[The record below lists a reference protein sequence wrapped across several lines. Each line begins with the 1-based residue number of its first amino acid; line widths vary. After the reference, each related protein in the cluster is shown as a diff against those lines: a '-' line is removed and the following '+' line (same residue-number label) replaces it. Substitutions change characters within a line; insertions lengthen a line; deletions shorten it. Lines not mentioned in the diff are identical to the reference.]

1 MEQNQ
6 FEGLED
12 IETKTIKPEDEIE
25 HPKEFEKLL
34 KLEADR
40 KNYDKA
46 ATLVEF
52 GCFQQK
58 EVTPQDI
65 NFQVLEKGSY
75 EKKFKNSYDLYKNI
89 ETGELLFILPLVE
102 NNQGDEKEDK
112 SMKPYAYDV
121 LFVEN
126 VSEEQYKEVLIAGR
140 NNLKVSSKK
149 LLTLSYVLAIANAV
163 LAVVVYFAVVIYQT
177 TVSSTSLGQSLLLAF
192 MYAGPLIAGV
202 AISTPLVCIA
212 NIQQKKFAEGK

>member
-1 MEQNQ
+1 
-6 FEGLED
+6 
-12 IETKTIKPEDEIE
+12 
-25 HPKEFEKLL
+25 
-34 KLEADR
+34 
-40 KNYDKA
+40 
-46 ATLVEF
+46 
-52 GCFQQK
+52 
-58 EVTPQDI
+58 
-65 NFQVLEKGSY
+65 
-75 EKKFKNSYDLYKNI
+75 
-89 ETGELLFILPLVE
+89 
-102 NNQGDEKEDK
+102 
-112 SMKPYAYDV
+112 MKPYAYDV